1 MAVCTAAVTAVV
13 VGIYGHRIWLD
24 RRCDGVHLAVTA
36 VVGVLPE
43 RHLLSPKWVRP
54 MCTATVTYEFSRAV
68 KALCR
73 RIDLE

>member
-1 MAVCTAAVTAVV
+1 MATALGWTAVV
-13 VGIYGHRIWLD
+13 MVYI
-24 RRCDGVHLAVTA
+24 VAVTV

-54 MCTATVTYEFSRAV
+54 MCTATVTYEYARAV